1 MRFVVTSL
9 MPHAAD
15 AFFEAYSF
23 GVEGPGHLFF
33 RDVRGNDIA
42 CIREGMWESV
52 RQLDPDPFTEA
63 TRAHR

>member
-15 AFFEAYSF
+15 AFFEAHSF
-23 GVEGPGHLFF
+23 CVEGPGHLFF
-33 RDVRGNDIA
+33 RDAAGNNIA

-52 RQLDPDPFTEA
+52 RQSDPDPVTEV
-63 TRAHR
+63 TRWHR